1 MIIVYNSTGQKLS
14 DPRTQICHVIDFQ
27 ALLEAP
33 DDIFS
38 FKFNPSD
45 PNIIAGGCINGQVS
59 EAHLLSHNLQYSN
72 MLSDR

>member
-1 MIIVYNSTGQKLS
+1 MTLS
-14 DPRTQICHVIDFQ
+14 KYRLVCTCSYCVICFQ

-45 PNIIAGGCINGQVS
+45 PNIIAGGCINGQVIP
-59 EAHLLSHNLQYSN
+59 LTVVFL
-72 MLSDR
+72 